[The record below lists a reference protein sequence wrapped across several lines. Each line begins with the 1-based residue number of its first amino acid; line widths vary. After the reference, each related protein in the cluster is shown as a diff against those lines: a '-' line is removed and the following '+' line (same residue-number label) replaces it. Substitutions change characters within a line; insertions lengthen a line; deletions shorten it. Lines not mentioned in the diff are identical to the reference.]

1 MNAAMEIQNSN
12 DLQGEITHFRAS
24 FLTWLTKKQ
33 FFASLALFSQV
44 QIIYTGK
51 QRSLASI
58 LVDHGIYI
66 RVNAEFFQLWH
77 EDERFGFFVMMHEL
91 RHITQFHTTSSWDH
105 LIDFSKLYRA
115 LETHYSRSELEQYG
129 FKDSIETLEL
139 KNTLSNIAAD
149 AAIHED
155 LRKLFEGDIIAD
167 LNAARTRIAREKGLI
182 AADEKIDMVTVEDLE
197 KLLDQKL
204 DRSQDWLY
212 YCQQLVVKLSHRI
225 KSDRLF
231 AGIFVENRIL
241 EYFSL
246 RSFDLNEF
254 ADDASVEL
262 ELKKSEIV
270 HASLVEAAEADGE
283 VIYNIHYIGGDAVET
298 YQARRKLNQMIKNI
312 IQYIQSCIKRGESQK
327 IAMTRSYRQPHRF
340 IAEAPGTILRS
351 RREDKAEQVIVFDTS
366 GSMWYPQVLSQ
377 MATLA
382 YFLERKKVIKRAY
395 CCDVELHR
403 LDSLHSKSVE
413 FKGAG
418 ATYWTR
424 GHHDQILA
432 DLGTTQKITIYYCT
446 DGDVYGLADARKDPR
461 VNLVEINIP
470 ALINEGLLNKANL

>member
-1 MNAAMEIQNSN
+1 MNAAIKIQNSN
-12 DLQGEITHFRAS
+12 DLQSEITHFRAS

-33 FFASLALFSQV
+33 FFSSLALFSQV

-51 QRSLASI
+51 QRSIASI
-58 LVDHGIYI
+58 LVDHGIFI
-66 RVNAEFFQLWH
+66 RVNAEFFELWH

-115 LETHYSRSELEQYG
+115 LEVHYTQNELEKFG
-129 FKDSIETLEL
+129 FKDSIEAL
-139 KNTLSNIAAD
+139 KLKSTLSNIAAD

-167 LNAARTRIAREKGLI
+167 LNSARTRLAREKGLL
-182 AADEKIDMVTVEDLE
+182 AVDEKIEIITVEDLE
-197 KLLDQKL
+197 ILLDKKL
-204 DRSQDWLY
+204 ERSQDWLY
-212 YCQQLVVKLSHRI
+212 YCQQLIVQLSHRI
-225 KSDRLF
+225 KSNRLF
-231 AGIFVENRIL
+231 ARIFVENRIL
-241 EYFSL
+241 DYFSW

-262 ELKKSEIV
+262 ELKKSEIIQT
-270 HASLVEAAEADGE
+270 SLVKAAAVE
-283 VIYNIHYIGGDAVET
+283 GGAFYDFHNLSGNAIET
-298 YQARRKLNQMIKNI
+298 YQARRKLNQMIKKI
-312 IQYIQSCIKRGESQK
+312 IQHIQSSIKKGESQK
-327 IAMTRSYRQPHRF
+327 IIMTRSYSQPHRF
-340 IAEAPGTILRS
+340 ITGVPGTILRS
-351 RREDKAEQVIVFDTS
+351 RKENKAEQVIVFDTS

-403 LDSLHSKSVE
+403 MDSLHSKSVE

-418 ATYWTR
+418 GTYWTR

-432 DLGTTQKITIYYCT
+432 DLGTSQKITIYYCT
-446 DGDVYGLADARKDPR
+446 DGDVCGLADALKDPR

-470 ALINEGLLNKANL
+470 ELIDESLLNKANL